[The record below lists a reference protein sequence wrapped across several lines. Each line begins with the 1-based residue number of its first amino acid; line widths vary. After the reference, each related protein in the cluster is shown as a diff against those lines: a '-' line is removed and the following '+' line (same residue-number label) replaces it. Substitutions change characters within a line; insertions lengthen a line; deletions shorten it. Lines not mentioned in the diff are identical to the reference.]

1 MSSTNNDNSQ
11 VFFERRSN
19 SLQVQVPFDDAKHVI
34 NYNLLEPGEK
44 EGDKT
49 EDEGEYNYM

>member
-1 MSSTNNDNSQ
+1 M
-11 VFFERRSN
+11 SN
-19 SLQVQVPFDDAKHVI
+19 SSQLQVPFDEAKHVI
-34 NYNLLEPGEK
+34 NYNLLEPGKK

>member
-11 VFFERRSN
+11 GFSEARSN
-19 SLQVQVPFDDAKHVI
+19 SSQLQVPFDEAKHVI